1 MSDPRHDGKVGPND
15 PAYYAPRE
23 QRGRASSGEP
33 DDAVLKQAAE
43 WRPRLTTE
51 EPPPQAP
58 GRLQRRESSEMF
70 TKAVAQALQEQME
83 PTLVEAPSVLRD
95 TSRRRALFS
104 VTLRV
109 SIAVAVAAGIASVLV
124 MAIPASQRPAND
136 TSSISAIWQQVKSS
150 VLPAPQ
156 QPQPK
161 RTATLAAQE
170 GSAFVNDALP
180 LGIHVG
186 APPPAAF
193 VAINGLPAGARLTS
207 GRRVAN
213 EWRVPASEI
222 SGVSVIPSDG
232 FVGQV
237 QVTAE
242 LRDGNGAALVAGSTR
257 LSWTAA
263 PRAAAVPPAASAVTV
278 PPAALPPAARVA
290 AVPPAASPAV
300 ATPVAPPPASP
311 PPQADV
317 VRNLD
322 PKEILGLVKRGQD
335 LLASGDVLSARLL
348 LLRGAEARDARAALL
363 LGTTY
368 DPALLKRLGANGL
381 ADVAQAR
388 NWYQKAR
395 EWGEPDAQRQLEALA
410 VSR

>member
-1 MSDPRHDGKVGPND
+1 
-15 PAYYAPRE
+15 
-23 QRGRASSGEP
+23 
-33 DDAVLKQAAE
+33 
-43 WRPRLTTE
+43 
-51 EPPPQAP
+51 
-58 GRLQRRESSEMF
+58 MF

-83 PTLVEAPSVLRD
+83 PALVEAPSVLRD
-95 TSRRRALFS
+95 LSRRRALFS
-104 VTLRV
+104 VVLRI
-109 SIAVAVAAGIASVLV
+109 SIAVVVAAGIASVLV

-136 TSSISAIWQQVKSS
+136 ASSISAIWQQVKSS

-156 QPQPK
+156 QPQLK

-170 GSAFVNDALP
+170 GSALVNDALP

-242 LRDGNGAALVAGSTR
+242 LRDGDGAALVAGSTR
-257 LSWTAA
+257 LSWTAP
-263 PRAAAVPPAASAVTV
+263 PRAAAPPPAASAVAV
-278 PPAALPPAARVA
+278 PPAARVA

-300 ATPVAPPPASP
+300 PPPAAVAPPVAPLAASP

-322 PKEILGLVKRGQD
+322 PKEILVLVKRGQE
-335 LLASGDVLSARLL
+335 LLASGDILSARLL
-348 LLRGAEARDARAALL
+348 LQRAAEARDARAALL

-368 DPALLKRLGANGL
+368 DPALLKQSGANGL

-395 EWGEPDAQRQLEALA
+395 QWGEPDAQRQLEALA
-410 VSR
+410 ASR